1 MKSQKKYS
9 KIISCILAVMMIVC
23 IFAACTNPV
32 SYAQTRPMSRAT
44 PIAAQKLME
53 HLVSGS
59 RRTR

>member
-23 IFAACTNPV
+23 ILLL
-32 SYAQTRPMSRAT
+32 AQTRPMSRAT

>member
-23 IFAACTNPV
+23 IFAACTN
-32 SYAQTRPMSRAT
+32 QTMSRAT